1 MTEFTFENI
10 SDAVFHHAAERPQAA
25 ALIYGQETLSYGA
38 LAILVGQATVYLD
51 EQGIKAR
58 DRVGVAMTNS
68 IDHIILSLALMR
80 IGAVLIE
87 VPSETEQAAVT
98 GYVTRFD
105 MEALF
110 FEAAGLLTATPK
122 GRAIGLGWRAEISR
136 LSGDKRYDGDPDEL
150 RLMVLSS
157 GSTGVP
163 KGIVATHKQRIWRSA
178 IHASSAPF
186 WTQNGPGML
195 LLAAPPDT
203 GLVSQFLTNQLL
215 LGGTSVLLPTFR
227 DFIDLVRALAAWDD
241 GICPVPPG
249 FAKNF
254 IDFSDRA
261 AGLLFPKMRA
271 LVCSGQA
278 LANQDKPALI
288 ELVTPNL
295 YEFYGSAGFGV
306 IAWIGLKNGAG
317 SQTSVGRPISGPG
330 IEIQIVGPDGK
341 AVAPG
346 ALGQLRLRGPTVS
359 VGFFNPEDNARGTE
373 RFEGGWYYPGDVA
386 LMNKA
391 GQLFLKGRMADV
403 IKIGN
408 LTIYPRE
415 IEEVVA
421 KHEDV
426 AEAAVIGRPG
436 TDGVEEMVA
445 FVVGRPGYRHRE
457 IMAHCHRS
465 LPPNK
470 RPKFIFYLDAIPK
483 TRNGKINRPALRAA
497 KMRVMEA
504 L

>member
-1 MTEFTFENI
+1 
-10 SDAVFHHAAERPQAA
+10 
-25 ALIYGQETLSYGA
+25 
-38 LAILVGQATVYLD
+38 
-51 EQGIKAR
+51 
-58 DRVGVAMTNS
+58 
-68 IDHIILSLALMR
+68 MR

-87 VPSETEQAAVT
+87 VPSDTEQADVSA
-98 GYVTRFD
+98 YVTRFD
-105 MEALF
+105 MAALF
-110 FEAAGLLTATPK
+110 YEVGGTLAATPK
-122 GRAIGLGWRAEISR
+122 GRAIGLAWRAAISR
-136 LSGDKRYDGDPDEL
+136 LTGDRRYDGDPDDL

-157 GSTGVP
+157 GSTGIP
-163 KGIVATHKQRIWRSA
+163 KGIVATHRQRIWRA
-178 IHASSAPF
+178 AVHANSAPF

-195 LLAAPPDT
+195 LLPAPPDT
-203 GLVSQFLTNQLL
+203 GLVSQFLTNQLM
-215 LGGTSVLLPTFR
+215 LGGPSVLLPTFSNY
-227 DFIDLVRALAAWDD
+227 IDVVRALAAWDD

-249 FAKNF
+249 FARGF
-254 IDFSDRA
+254 IEHADRA
-261 AGLLFPKMRA
+261 AGLLFPRMRA

-278 LANQDKPALI
+278 LPAADKPALL

-306 IAWIGLKNGAG
+306 IAWIGLKNSAG
-317 SQTSVGRPISGPG
+317 SQNSVGRPVSGPG

-341 AVAPG
+341 PVAPG
-346 ALGQLRLRGPTVS
+346 AMGQLRLKGPTVS

-373 RFEGGWYYPGDVA
+373 RFEDGWYYPGDVA
-386 LMNKA
+386 LINKS

-497 KMRVMEA
+497 KMRVLEA